1 MTRTWTPKTWTSPEV
16 SAGTIVGSGA
26 PTRMVTAAPRPT
38 LVVVIKAVHTLAWLS
53 IESCVVYVLHAG
65 WVGRTDRGV
74 CLGSAVVAGESMVF
88 AGNGFRCPLT
98 ELATRYGAR
107 RGSVTDI
114 YLPSWFAHNIPAI
127 HAPLLV
133 VMAYL
138 HVRNLRR
145 RQGRGTSGATTAPPP
160 VLCKDRG
167 RCAP

>member
-1 MTRTWTPKTWTSPEV
+1 MTRTWTPKTWTSPDEV
-16 SAGTIVGSGA
+16 PAGTIVGSGA

-53 IESCVVYVLHAG
+53 IESCVVYVLHAV
-65 WVGRTDRGV
+65 WVGRTDRRVG
-74 CLGSAVVAGESMVF
+74 LAAAVVAGE
-88 AGNGFRCPLT
+88 CPLT